1 MSSPNPTDVAV
12 VLEGKTLYLRSTPG
26 AMRGIS
32 AACGGYIAA
41 ASSLASQSIET
52 ALTLLAFG
60 LGRTKPDEVEALNEA
75 LFASGGIQEI
85 YPALEE
91 YLIRVF
97 HGGKT
102 IDEMAKDKAANP
114 PKA

>member
-12 VLEGKTLYLRSTPG
+12 VLDGKTQYLQSTPL

-41 ASSLASQSIET
+41 CNALANQEIET

-60 LGRTKPDEVEALNEA
+60 LGKTAPADVEALNET
-75 LFASGGIQEI
+75 LYASGGIQEV
-85 YPALEE
+85 YKSLEE

-102 IDEMAKDKAANP
+102 LAELAEDKNP